1 MGSTAP
7 VPGAPLPRPL
17 ALHAR
22 PQEEVV
28 GESVMPS
35 PTVPVARAVTV
46 TMPLLPLVLA
56 LAVTPVLS
64 CSVVLSLMAC
74 AIFVASCAFEAC
86 WLTDQ

>member
-1 MGSTAP
+1 
-7 VPGAPLPRPL
+7 
-17 ALHAR
+17 
-22 PQEEVV
+22 
-28 GESVMPS
+28 
-35 PTVPVARAVTV
+35 
-46 TMPLLPLVLA
+46 MPLLPLVLA